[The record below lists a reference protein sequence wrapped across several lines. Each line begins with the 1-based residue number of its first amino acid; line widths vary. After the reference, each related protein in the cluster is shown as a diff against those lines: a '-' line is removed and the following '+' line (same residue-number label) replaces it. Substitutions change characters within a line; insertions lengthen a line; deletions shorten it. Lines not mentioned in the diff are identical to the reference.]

1 MRRRAGGASV
11 HHPHR
16 RLPRERESL
25 PCVRT
30 DADVTFVQAM
40 VLAVL
45 QGVSELFPVSSLG
58 HTVLL
63 PALLRWNIDEGS
75 ESFLAFVVVLHLGTA
90 LALIVF
96 YRKDWARIVRA
107 LVTTTVRGKITDDRD
122 ERTAWLLVVATIP
135 VGVLGVLLQSAVKQ
149 LFASPLPV
157 SAFLFLNG
165 FVMLLGEWLRRRQHA
180 STGSA
185 QAAGHPYKRLE
196 DLTLKDGVF
205 VGFAQ
210 SLALLPG
217 ISRSGSAIV
226 AGLLRDL
233 RHDDAARYSFLL
245 ATPVILAAGVLEFP
259 ALFTP
264 AAHDVLVQ
272 ACAGGVLA
280 GVTAYASVAFLTRWF
295 RHNDLS
301 PFAWYCIVAGAVS
314 FLLFATKVIA

>member
-1 MRRRAGGASV
+1 
-11 HHPHR
+11 
-16 RLPRERESL
+16 
-25 PCVRT
+25 
-30 DADVTFVQAM
+30 VTFVQAM
-40 VLAVL
+40 ILAVL

-63 PALLRWNIDEGS
+63 PALLRWGVDEGS

-96 YRKDWARIVRA
+96 YRNDWIAIVRA
-107 LVTTTVRGKITDDRD
+107 FVASVVRGRFSDDKD
-122 ERTAWLLVVATIP
+122 ERTAWLLVAATIP
-135 VGVLGVLLQSAVKQ
+135 VGVLGVLLESSVKK
-149 LFASPLPV
+149 LFASPIPV
-157 SAFLFLNG
+157 SLFLFLNG

-180 STGSA
+180 N
-185 QAAGHPYKRLE
+185 AANPYRRLE
-196 DLTLKDGVF
+196 ELRPRDGVM

-233 RHDDAARYSFLL
+233 HHEDAARYSFLL
-245 ATPVILAAGVLEFP
+245 ATPIILAASVLEFP
-259 ALFTP
+259 KLFAP
-264 AAHDVLVQ
+264 DAHVVLVQ
-272 ACAGGVLA
+272 AVVGGIVA

-301 PFAWYCIVAGAVS
+301 PFAWYCIAAGAIS
-314 FLLFATKVIA
+314 FILFATKVIA